1 MNFFNKYSLILSVL
15 FCLVSFE
22 SFPLEKKENPL
33 TDYLDQEIEKKM
45 ALGHIPGLSVVI
57 IQGDSQ
63 LIKHYGYSNLKDK
76 IPVTSNTLFQ
86 LGSCSKA
93 FTALAV
99 MKLVEDGSIN
109 LDNEVKVYLP
119 WLNFKYKGRPVKV
132 TLRNLLHHT
141 SGIPWSSIAKIPQS
155 DESSSLVKTVKTL
168 TGQGLSNMPGEKFEY
183 ATINYDV
190 LALVI
195 QVVTHTA
202 FEDYLQKN
210 ILQALDLNSTTI
222 GAPLDERNM
231 SAGYKISFFEARE
244 YKAPVFKG
252 NNAAGYVISDIA
264 DVSKW
269 LKFQLGMVNSDLYKL
284 AAVTQVGDETV
295 PVSNQAA
302 YAMGWE
308 VLYDGTGEITHGGYN
323 PNFTSYI
330 GFNPKNKVGV
340 AILANSNSPY
350 TPIIGKDIFQL
361 LSGKKLKKASAIV
374 DDNND
379 KTFTIVIVLSGLYF
393 VALFS
398 FLVFSL
404 IEVIQQKRKFDF
416 NFKKTYKI
424 LTAIFIGLPLVY
436 GVYLFPEAMSGF
448 TWEAI
453 FVWAPS
459 SLLVL
464 VYVIGLAVTLT
475 YAIYVFLLAFPAK
488 SNYKNTVP
496 TTLLLSVFS
505 GLANVLLV
513 IMVTSVIGSDIAL
526 KYIIFYYV
534 LLLGVYLLGRKF
546 VQTRLILFSR
556 DLIFDQIKKIV
567 ERIFSTSFQHFEKID
582 RGKIYTVLNN
592 DVNTIGQSTNT
603 FLLLITSGIT
613 VIGAF
618 VYLVSIAFWAAFL
631 IIFLIVIL
639 STVYYLVS
647 KSTNIYFEEGRNE
660 RNTYMGL
667 LNGMIDGF
675 KEISLHRS
683 HKSEYRDDVIGSARI
698 YNEKQSIA
706 DIRFVNA
713 FLVGES
719 LLVILLG
726 FSSFGL
732 HKLFNDIP
740 LYTVTSFVIILL
752 YLIGPINGILSSI
765 PDLMKVKIAWNRI
778 NSFFQEIPVS
788 SVSNSFAIQKKQTC
802 DKFEVKDLLFKY
814 KGTEQGKSFEVGP
827 ISLSMEKGEIL
838 FIIGGNGSGKT
849 TLAKLLL
856 GLYKPDSGTALVD
869 EEEIPFFD
877 IGEYFSAIF
886 SPTYLFEKIYSLNKD
901 FDTSVVHD
909 YLKTLDLD
917 HKVKITNGKYSTIN
931 LSGGQRKRLALLQCY
946 LEDSPIC
953 LFDEWAADQDPEYRK
968 FFYRELLPE
977 MKAQGKI
984 VIAITHD
991 DHYFDVADRVVKM
1004 NEGKLEEVN
1013 RIEIVNP

>member
-1 MNFFNKYSLILSVL
+1 MKSFSKYSLILSLL
-15 FCLVSFE
+15 FCSIAFK
-22 SFPLEKKENPL
+22 SFPIGKPENPL
-33 TDYLDQEIEKKM
+33 SNYLDKEIKKKM

-57 IQGDSQ
+57 INGDTQ
-63 LIKHYGYSNLKDK
+63 LIKHYGYSNLRDK
-76 IPVTSNTLFQ
+76 TLVNDNTLFQ

-93 FTALAV
+93 FTALAL
-99 MKLVEDGSIN
+99 MKLVNDSLIN
-109 LDNEVKVYLP
+109 LDREVSAYLP
-119 WLNFKYKGRPVKV
+119 WLNFKYKGRAVKV

-155 DESSSLVKTVKTL
+155 NQNNSLLLTVKTL
-168 TGQGLSNMPGEKFEY
+168 AGQELSNLPGEKFEY

-195 QVVTHTA
+195 QVISRTS
-202 FEDYLQKN
+202 FEKYLQN
-210 ILQALDLNSTTI
+210 NVISPLGLTATTVGEPLVAHNLST
-222 GAPLDERNM
+222 
-231 SAGYKISFFEARE
+231 GYKISFFEPRE
-244 YKAPVFKG
+244 YTAPVFKG
-252 NNAAGYVISDIA
+252 NNAAGYVISNIS
-264 DVSKW
+264 DVGRW
-269 LKFQLGMVNSDLYKL
+269 LKFQMGLVNSDLYKL
-284 AAVTQVGDETV
+284 ARITQRGDETV
-295 PVSNQAA
+295 PIYNQSA

-308 VLYDGTGEITHGGYN
+308 EIHDGTGEITHGGYN
-323 PNFTSYI
+323 PNFTSYM
-330 GFNPKNKVGV
+330 GFNPKTKIGI

-350 TPIIGKDIFQL
+350 TPIIGKDIYQI
-361 LSGKKLKKASAIV
+361 LSGKKLKKAAAIV

-379 KTFTIVIVLSGLYF
+379 KTFIIIIVLSGLYF
-393 VALFS
+393 FALFS
-398 FLVFSL
+398 FLMISVV
-404 IEVIQQKRKFDF
+404 EVIQRKRKFEF
-416 NFKKTYKI
+416 NYRKVYKI
-424 LTAIFIGLPLVY
+424 LTAVLIGTPLLY
-436 GVYLFPEAMSGF
+436 GVYLFPKAMSGF

-453 FVWAPS
+453 FVWAPA

-464 VYVIGLAVTLT
+464 VYVIVMAAALT
-475 YAIYVFLLAFPAK
+475 YAIYTFLLVFPAR
-488 SNYKNTVP
+488 SSYKNTIP

-534 LLLGVYLLGRKF
+534 LLLGVYLLGRKY
-546 VQTRLILFSR
+546 VQTRLIKFSR

-567 ERIFSTSFQHFEKID
+567 DRIFSSSFQHFEKID

-618 VYLVSIAFWAAFL
+618 IYLVSIAFWAAFL

-660 RNTYMGL
+660 RNNYMRL

-675 KEISLHRS
+675 KEISLHKS
-683 HKSEYRDDVIGSARI
+683 HKSQYKTDVIGSAKM
-698 YNEKQSIA
+698 YNEKQSTA

-713 FLVGES
+713 FLIGES

-732 HKLFNDIP
+732 HKLFDEIP

-765 PDLMKVKIAWNRI
+765 PDLMQVKIAWKRI
-778 NSFFQEIPVS
+778 NNFFEEIPVS
-788 SVSNSFAIQKKQTC
+788 SVSESFTLQKKVPC
-802 DKFEVKDLLFKY
+802 NKFEVNDLLFNY
-814 KGTEQGKSFEVGP
+814 EGTDHGKSFGVGP
-827 ISLSMEKGEIL
+827 ISFSMEKGEIL
-838 FIIGGNGSGKT
+838 FIVGGNGSGKT

-856 GLYKPDSGTALVD
+856 GLYKPDAGTVSID
-869 EEEIPFFD
+869 GKQIKFFD
-877 IGEYFSAIF
+877 LGEYFSAIF

-901 FDTSVVHD
+901 FDTSIVHD

-917 HKVKITNGKYSTIN
+917 HKVKIVNGKYSTIN

-968 FFYRELLPE
+968 FFYRQLLPE

-984 VIAITHD
+984 IIAITHD
-991 DHYFDVADRVVKM
+991 DHYFDVADRVMKM

-1013 RIEIVNP
+1013 RIEIVSP